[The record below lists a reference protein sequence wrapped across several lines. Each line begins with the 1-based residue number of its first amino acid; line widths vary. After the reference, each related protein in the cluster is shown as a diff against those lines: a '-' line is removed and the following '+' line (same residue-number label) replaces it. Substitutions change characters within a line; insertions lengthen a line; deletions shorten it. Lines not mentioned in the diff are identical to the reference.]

1 MADPEPDKSRK
12 KKKRKKKKARRP
24 DNPGHPVYWPTH
36 AGLGLLRLLAAL
48 PVPVQGALADG
59 LGTLLWASIPGRRQ
73 VVRTNLELAFP
84 EYSDRER
91 RRVERGAFRAS
102 ARALFEG
109 GVSWYAPESKI
120 ADRYTIAGLENLER
134 ARAEG
139 KGVILLGGHYTT
151 LEISGRL
158 LARHVPDF
166 YPIYKKAKNPVF
178 NAAMVA
184 GRRSR
189 FPDVLINDDMRA
201 ILRVLR
207 KGNLVWYAPDQDF
220 GRKGSV
226 FAPFMGVQASTLT
239 MTARLARVSGAPV
252 VPLYSERRPGNR
264 WHLELGEPLEGFP
277 SGDDEADARQVNA
290 AIEHQVR
297 RTPDQ
302 YLWLH
307 HRYKTRPDPNAP
319 SVYKDAKK

>member
-1 MADPEPDKSRK
+1 MAGPELDKPRK
-12 KKKRKKKKARRP
+12 KKKKKKKSSWP
-24 DNPGHPVYWPTH
+24 ENPGHPVYWPTRM
-36 AGLGLLRLLAAL
+36 GLGLLRLFSTL

-59 LGTLLWASIPGRRQ
+59 LGTLLWATMPGRRQ
-73 VVRTNLELAFP
+73 VARTNLELAFP
-84 EYSDRER
+84 EYTDRER
-91 RRVERGAFRAS
+91 RRVERGVFRAS

-109 GVSWYAPESKI
+109 GISWHAPDSKI
-120 ADRYTIAGLENLER
+120 ADRYTISGLENLEQ
-134 ARAEG
+134 ARAAG

-158 LARHVPDF
+158 LARHVPDL
-166 YPIYKKAKNPVF
+166 YPIYKEARNPVF

-184 GRRSR
+184 GRRGN

-207 KGNLVWYAPDQDF
+207 KGGVVWYAPDQDF
-220 GRKGSV
+220 GRRGSV
-226 FAPFMGVQASTLT
+226 FASFMGVQASTLT
-239 MTARLARVSGAPV
+239 MTARLAKVSGAPM

-264 WHLELGEPLEGFP
+264 WHLELGKPLDGFP
-277 SGDDEADARQVNA
+277 SGDDEADARRVNA

-307 HRYKTRPDPNAP
+307 HRYRTRPNKSDP
-319 SVYKDAKK
+319 SLYKDAKK